1 MTFINRFMY
10 HLSSLVCLM
19 NSPKK
24 ESAKRLKIRTKERDS
39 SHLLNSLTVFI
50 CGKKNTK
57 KGGNQNKKSVKY
69 SEAELQKKNTNREEV
84 LKTQIEEEQK
94 T

>member
-1 MTFINRFMY
+1 MFNEQ
-10 HLSSLVCLM
+10 S
-19 NSPKK
+19 
-24 ESAKRLKIRTKERDS
+24 KER
-39 SHLLNSLTVFI
+39 I
-50 CGKKNTK
+50 CQEVKDQDRRARQLSFAEQFNCLYMWKKKNTK